1 MTAIH
6 YYDKNKTVHKLQKKT
21 KTKKIPGRIWF
32 NIRVEVAD
40 SLAVSSNIG

>member
-1 MTAIH
+1 MTKI
-6 YYDKNKTVHKLQKKT
+6 KLCTSYKKKT